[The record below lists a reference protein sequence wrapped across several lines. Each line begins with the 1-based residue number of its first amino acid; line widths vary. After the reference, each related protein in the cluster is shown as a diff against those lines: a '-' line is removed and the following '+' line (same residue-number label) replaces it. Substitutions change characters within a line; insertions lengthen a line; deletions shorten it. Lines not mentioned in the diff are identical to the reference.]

1 MTSEQKPAKRDAFS
15 AEWQRRFPGTLPIK
29 YMLNGRRFRGCWMRI
44 HSLPLSKRYADTPAE
59 RDVILNRQNTLID
72 HLVHQHTNIQIVIN
86 WIEPDSLLFKAFEL
100 VPLGIFQEADG
111 EPEYDSFLI
120 ETVWQSGGL
129 DTLLMMIADE
139 NVRGFIIAPDCL
151 ILPYDGGVDVIV
163 KDTAKCL
170 ALKERFRD
178 WLSLRPDGL

>member
-1 MTSEQKPAKRDAFS
+1 
-15 AEWQRRFPGTLPIK
+15 
-29 YMLNGRRFRGCWMRI
+29 MRI
-44 HSLPLSKRYADTPAE
+44 HSLPFSKRYADTPAE

-72 HLVHQHTNIQIVIN
+72 YLVAQTTDIQIVIN
-86 WIEPDSLLFKAFEL
+86 WIEPDNVLFKAFEL

-129 DTLLMMIADE
+129 DTLLMMVADE
-139 NVRGFIIAPDCL
+139 HVRGFIITPDCL

-163 KDTAKCL
+163 KDTATCL
-170 ALKERFRD
+170 ALKGRFRD